1 MEDDGSGISDVN
13 AQLGPLDGAVRRRL
27 QQLDEA
33 RIVRRIWARDPTVWK
48 PDPRTPE
55 IADRLGWLAVA
66 DEIRNRVD
74 ELVRFADE
82 TRRRFDRVVLCGM
95 GGSSLAP
102 EVLWRT
108 FGRRRGFPTLT
119 VLDTTEPGTIQ
130 AVGASGV
137 PTTLFLVSSKSG
149 TTQETSSLF
158 SYFWQATGGT
168 GAQFVAITDPGTPLA
183 RLAVERGFLRAFLN
197 PEDIGGRYAA
207 LSYVGL
213 VPAALIGA
221 KVAALLDA
229 GSKMAAACR
238 ADVAADNPGARLGA
252 ALGESALAGRDKLML
267 LLSPAVASMGLW
279 VEQLVAE
286 STGKEGKGL
295 LPVVEES
302 PGGSE
307 AYGPDRLLVAV
318 RLADERRGV
327 AGGKA
332 LDRLR
337 RAGHPV
343 IEIELPDR
351 VALAAEFFRWE
362 FATAV
367 ACAILGVNAFDQPNV
382 AESKANTKRLLAEG
396 VSRSPAATR
405 QQLAWLL
412 AGVRPGDYLAVL
424 AYVPPSAANDRRLAK
439 VAHDLAAQTRAA
451 VTVGYGPRY
460 LHSTGQLHKGGPAKG
475 HFLVVA
481 GEPAIGLS
489 VPEESFDFGT
499 LFVAQAEGDVGA
511 LTRRGR
517 PVVRVDALD
526 QLEGA
531 V

>member
-1 MEDDGSGISDVN
+1 M
-13 AQLGPLDGAVRRRL
+13 GALEHPVQRRL
-27 QQLDEA
+27 QLLGEA
-33 RIVRRIWARDPTVWK
+33 RVIQRIWARDPTVWK

-55 IADRLGWLAVA
+55 IADRLGWLSVS
-66 DEIRNRVD
+66 DQMRERVD

-102 EVLWRT
+102 EVCWRT
-108 FGRRRGFPTLT
+108 FGRRKGFPALTL
-119 VLDTTEPGTIQ
+119 LDTTEPGTIQ
-130 AVGASGV
+130 ALGARGSLAK
-137 PTTLFLVSSKSG
+137 TLFLVSSKSG
-149 TTQETSSLF
+149 TTQETASLF
-158 SYFWQATGGT
+158 SYFWEATGGT

-197 PEDIGGRYAA
+197 PDDIGGRYSA
-207 LSYVGL
+207 LSYFGL

-221 KVAALLDA
+221 DVPALLDA
-229 GSKMAAACR
+229 GWEMATRCR
-238 ADVAADNPGARLGA
+238 TDAPADNPGGWLGA
-252 ALGESALAGRDKLML
+252 VLGEAALAGRDKLTL
-267 LLSPAVASMGLW
+267 LMSPGVASLGLW

-302 PGGSE
+302 PAASE
-307 AYGPDRLLVAV
+307 VYGLDRLFVAL
-318 RLADERRGV
+318 RLADERQGAV
-327 AGGKA
+327 EGKT
-332 LDRLR
+332 LERLR

-343 IEIELPDR
+343 IDIGLPSR
-351 VALAAEFFRWE
+351 TGLGGEFFRWE

-367 ACAILGVNAFDQPNV
+367 GCAILGVNAFDQPNV
-382 AESKANTKRLLAEG
+382 AESKENTKRLLAEG
-396 VSRSPAATR
+396 ASRSPAAGR
-405 QQLAWLL
+405 QQLASFL

-424 AYVPPSAANDRRLAK
+424 AYVPPSAANDRRLAT
-439 VAHDLAAQTRAA
+439 LARDMSERTRAT

-475 HFLVVA
+475 HFVVVA
-481 GEPAIGLS
+481 GESAVRLRIPGE
-489 VPEESFDFGT
+489 PFDFGT
-499 LFVAQAEGDVGA
+499 LFTAQAEGDFGA

-517 PVVRVDALD
+517 PVVRVDTLD

-531 V
+531 L